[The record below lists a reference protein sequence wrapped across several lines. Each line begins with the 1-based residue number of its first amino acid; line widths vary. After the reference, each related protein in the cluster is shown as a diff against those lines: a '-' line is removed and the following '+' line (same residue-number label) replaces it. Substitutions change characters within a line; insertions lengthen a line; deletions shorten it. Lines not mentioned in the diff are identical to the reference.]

1 MNDFLQQLRN
11 FYEGLDP
18 SRRRVLGGVLVLA
31 AAFIIGVGVW
41 ASQPQ
46 QVILTRIGS
55 GDDLSAMTQ
64 ALSRSGISWSLG
76 ADGQTIQVSAADEIA
91 ARKAMSAEGI
101 LVGLEGI
108 EKLEP
113 WATPF
118 KEQMYKQ
125 MMLQNELVRSINGID
140 GISASKVHLNLPARS
155 EFLRDEVRA
164 TASVTIRPD
173 AGGTISRDTARSI
186 ARLVSNAVNG
196 MTAEDVTVIDVSD
209 GRTVWGGETATE
221 DQDLNRLTARRE
233 IEMSEAVRTVLGR
246 MLGTP
251 DALSVSVSVELET
264 ASVQSTVQAIDP
276 KTSTP
281 AEERLSTQV
290 NGAVQQ
296 APVGA
301 PGTDANLPERTN
313 GTATGTGGG
322 SKSETQATTYD
333 YTRTTTTTTKPAG
346 SIRRVSAS
354 VMVNSDAVQ
363 AILARAAVDGNV
375 DPAAVAAM
383 QADLEE
389 AVRAALGYSPERG
402 DQVVVKFAR
411 FADVELDA
419 TESTPTMAILERQA
433 SNILL
438 AVALILGFL
447 LVIRPLMAFLLAGRP
462 APVSSQTLA
471 TAGAAGA
478 TSLPGGTMAANAP
491 MPPGSESTEA
501 LTNRL
506 RLAVENFESL
516 NAQDLSELVS
526 REPEHSAEVL
536 RRWIRS

>member
-1 MNDFLQQLRN
+1 MNDFIQQLRN

-18 SRRRVLGGVLVLA
+18 SRRRVLGTVLVLA
-31 AAFIIGVGVW
+31 AAFIIGIGVW

-46 QVILTRIGS
+46 QVVLARVGS
-55 GDDLSAMTQ
+55 GDDLAAMTQ
-64 ALSRSGISWSLG
+64 ALSKAGISWKIG
-76 ADGQTIQVSAADEIA
+76 ADGQSIEVAALDEIT

-125 MMLQNELVRSINGID
+125 MMLQNELIRSINGID
-140 GISASKVHLNLPARS
+140 GIAASKVHLNLPARS

-164 TASVTIRPD
+164 TASVTLRPD
-173 AGGTISRDTARSI
+173 GGATVSRETARSI

-196 MTAEDVTVIDVSD
+196 MTVDDVTVIDVSD
-209 GRTVWGGETATE
+209 GRTLWGGEVTAE
-221 DQDLNRLTARRE
+221 EQDLNRLTARRE

-276 KTSTP
+276 ATSTP

-296 APVGA
+296 APVGVT
-301 PGTDANLPERTN
+301 GTDANLPERT
-313 GTATGTGGG
+313 ARTGVGASGG

-346 SIRRVSAS
+346 AIRRVSAS
-354 VMVNSDAVQ
+354 VMVNSDAIRT
-363 AILARAAVDGNV
+363 ILARASADGAV
-375 DPAAVAAM
+375 DPAAEAAM
-383 QADLEE
+383 RADLEE
-389 AVRAALGYSPERG
+389 AVRAALGYAPERG

-411 FADVELDA
+411 FAEVELDA
-419 TESTPTMAILERQA
+419 VEAQPTMAILERQA
-433 SNILL
+433 SNIIL
-438 AVALILGFL
+438 AVALLLGFL
-447 LVIRPLMAFLLAGRP
+447 LVIRPLMAYLMAGRP
-462 APVSSQTLA
+462 APVSA
-471 TAGAAGA
+471 GAAVAGAAGA
-478 TSLPGGTMAANAP
+478 AAIPGGPMAANAP

-501 LTNRL
+501 LADRL
-506 RLAVENFESL
+506 RRAVENFETL
-516 NAQDLSELVS
+516 NARDLSELVS

>member
-1 MNDFLQQLRN
+1 MNDLLQQLRN

-18 SRRRVLGGVLVLA
+18 SRHRVLGGVLVLA

-462 APVSSQTLA
+462 APVSSQALA
-471 TAGAAGA
+471 TAGA

>member
-1 MNDFLQQLRN
+1 MNDLLQQLRN

-462 APVSSQTLA
+462 APVSSQALA
-471 TAGAAGA
+471 TAGA

>member
-1 MNDFLQQLRN
+1 MNDFIQQLRN

-18 SRRRVLGGVLVLA
+18 SRRRVLGTVLVLA
-31 AAFIIGVGVW
+31 AAFIIGIGVW

-46 QVILTRIGS
+46 QVMLARVGS

-64 ALSRSGISWSLG
+64 ALSKAGISWKIG
-76 ADGQTIQVSAADEIA
+76 ADGQSIEVAALDEIN

-125 MMLQNELVRSINGID
+125 MMLQNELIRSINGID
-140 GISASKVHLNLPARS
+140 GVSASKVHLNLPARS

-164 TASVTIRPD
+164 TASVTLRPD
-173 AGGTISRDTARSI
+173 AGATVSRETARSI

-196 MTAEDVTVIDVSD
+196 MTVEDVTVIDVSD
-209 GRTVWGGETATE
+209 GRTLWGGETTAE
-221 DQDLNRLTARRE
+221 EQDLNRLTARRE

-276 KTSTP
+276 ATSTP

-301 PGTDANLPERTN
+301 PGTDSNLRP
-313 GTATGTGGG
+313 AGTGGSASGG

-346 SIRRVSAS
+346 SVRRVSAS
-354 VMVNSDAVQ
+354 VMINSDAIR
-363 AILARAAVDGNV
+363 AILARASADGAVD
-375 DPAAVAAM
+375 AAAEAAM
-383 QADLEE
+383 RADLEE
-389 AVRAALGYSPERG
+389 AVRAALGYAPERG

-411 FADVELDA
+411 FAEVELDA
-419 TESTPTMAILERQA
+419 AETQPTMAILERQA
-433 SNILL
+433 SNIIL
-438 AVALILGFL
+438 AVALLLGFL
-447 LVIRPLMAFLLAGRP
+447 LVIRPLMAYLMAGRP
-462 APVSSQTLA
+462 ASVSVA
-471 TAGAAGA
+471 AAAGAGAA
-478 TSLPGGTMAANAP
+478 LPGGTMAANAP
-491 MPPGSESTEA
+491 MPPGSESTEVLA
-501 LTNRL
+501 DRL
-506 RLAVENFESL
+506 RRAVENFETL
-516 NAQDLSELVS
+516 NARDLSELVS

>member
-140 GISASKVHLNLPARS
+140 GVSASKVHLNLPARS

-173 AGGTISRDTARSI
+173 AGGTVSRDTARSI

-296 APVGA
+296 APVGV

-313 GTATGTGGG
+313 GTASGTGGG

-462 APVSSQTLA
+462 APVSSQALA

>member
-1 MNDFLQQLRN
+1 MNDLLQQLRN

-76 ADGQTIQVSAADEIA
+76 ADGQTIHVSAADEIA

-462 APVSSQTLA
+462 APVSSQALA
-471 TAGAAGA
+471 TAGA

>member
-46 QVILTRIGS
+46 QVTLTRIGS

-76 ADGQTIQVSAADEIA
+76 TDGQTIQVSAVDEIA

-101 LVGLEGI
+101 LIGLEGI

-125 MMLQNELVRSINGID
+125 LMLQNELVRSINGID

-173 AGGTISRDTARSI
+173 AGGTVSRDTARSI

-209 GRTVWGGETATE
+209 GRTVWGGETASE

-233 IEMSEAVRTVLGR
+233 IEMSESVRTVLGR

-264 ASVQSTVQAIDP
+264 SSVQSTVQAIDP

-290 NGAVQQ
+290 NGTTQQ
-296 APVGA
+296 APVGV

-313 GTATGTGGG
+313 GTQSGTSG

-354 VMVNSDAVQ
+354 VMINSDAVQ
-363 AILARAAVDGNV
+363 AIIARAAADGNV

-411 FADVELDA
+411 FAEVELDA

-447 LVIRPLMAFLLAGRP
+447 LVIRPLMTFLLAGRP
-462 APVSSQTLA
+462 TPVSGQAL
-471 TAGAAGA
+471 AGAAN
-478 TSLPGGTMAANAP
+478 SLPGGIMAANAP